1 VPSPPPALRLPLV
14 LAALGGIAA
23 WSRPASPAAPAP
35 AEWAFIDVSLVPLD
49 SDRVLPHRTVLVR
62 NGRIAAIARS
72 DRLDLPPSARVVDG
86 RGRYLMPGLTD
97 LHIHLFESRDLLLY
111 LANGVTTV
119 RNLGGGGSADTIL
132 AIRREVA
139 AGTRLG
145 PTIFTSG
152 NWLDGDPPYRP
163 INTVLRTPE
172 EARAEV
178 GREARAGYDFVKVY
192 ATLSPEVYREIT
204 LASREWGIPVTGHI
218 PGPVGLAGVL
228 SGGQV
233 SVDHVAQFVG
243 QGEPATIAAA
253 VREAGM
259 SVVSTLVMARRA
271 GEMRGT
277 PSRVE
282 ELLALPS
289 ARYLSPATRR
299 FWREA
304 PFTGMPR
311 AKVPDPLY
319 LAAEEQVRA
328 FRAAGVAIMT
338 GTDAGLWGNPPGYSE
353 VEEVRLLVEAGLTPF
368 EALRAATVV
377 PAAFLDRWVRG
388 ADQPGVMREGNRA
401 DLILLESNPLA
412 DPRALEHRAG
422 VMVRGTW
429 LPADTLSAMLDALAA
444 QYAAEAKHPD

>member
-14 LAALGGIAA
+14 LAALGSVAA
-23 WSRPASPAAPAP
+23 WSRPAGPAAPAP
-35 AEWAFIDVSLVPLD
+35 AEWAFVDVSLVPLD

-62 NGRIAAIARS
+62 DGRIAAIARS
-72 DRLDLPPSARVVDG
+72 GRLDLPPSVRVVDG

-97 LHIHLFESRDLLLY
+97 LHVHLFESRDLLLY
-111 LANGVTTV
+111 LANGVTTI
-119 RNLGGGGSADTIL
+119 RNLGGGGSADPIL
-132 AIRREVA
+132 AA
-139 AGTRLG
+139 
-145 PTIFTSG
+145 
-152 NWLDGDPPYRP
+152 
-163 INTVLRTPE
+163 
-172 EARAEV
+172 
-178 GREARAGYDFVKVY
+178 
-192 ATLSPEVYREIT
+192 
-204 LASREWGIPVTGHI
+204 
-218 PGPVGLAGVL
+218 
-228 SGGQV
+228 GGQV

-253 VREAGM
+253 VREAGTA
-259 SVVSTLVMARRA
+259 VVSTLIMARRA
-271 GEMRGT
+271 GEMRGN

-304 PFTGMPR
+304 PFIAMPW
-311 AKVPDPLY
+311 AEVPDPLY

-353 VEEVRLLVEAGLTPF
+353 VEEVRLLVEAGLSPF

-377 PAAFLDRWVRG
+377 PAAFLDRWVRA
-388 ADQPGVMREGNRA
+388 ADQPGVMRKGNRT
-401 DLILLESNPLA
+401 DLILLDSNPLA

-422 VMVRGTW
+422 MMVRGAW
-429 LPADTLSAMLDALAA
+429 LPADTLAAMLDALAA
-444 QYAAEAKHPD
+444 QYAAEAKPRD